1 MHIAMVGPF
10 GLHPNKTMRSRAF
23 GLARPLVQRGHEVK
37 ILMPPWQTPE
47 KAGQEWQEDGVIMRY
62 TSLNGGTLGT
72 TVRLVRETL
81 AWQPDVVHAFKPKAY
96 SGLAAWWL
104 WRFHRRRVRLVT
116 DTDDWE
122 GWGGWNDIAPYS
134 TVQKKFF
141 AWQERW
147 GMQHCHALTVA
158 SRTLQSLA
166 WANGVD
172 PKKVIYVPN
181 GPGIGDDISQAADKR
196 AGLGLADRPV
206 ILLYSRLFEFE
217 TARLVSILQ
226 QVRAAIPEVAILT
239 VGMSLYKEDA
249 GLFKEQLEAAGLEE
263 LIVDVGW
270 LDEAELPQVVTAA
283 DVGLYLMEDTLLNR
297 TKCPVKVADMLSVG
311 LPVVAEAVGQVPEYV
326 RHGQT
331 GLLRSSGDVTGVA
344 TDLVE
349 LLSDEKQ
356 RVRLATGARA
366 HIQAQFTWERLAD
379 RVEEAYQGIAQEPS
393 TNKPA

>member
-1 MHIAMVGPF
+1 MRIAMVGPF

-23 GLARPLVQRGHEVK
+23 GLARPLVQRGHQVK
-37 ILMPPWQTPE
+37 LLMPPWQTPE
-47 KAGQEWQEDGVIMRY
+47 EADQEWQEDGVTVRY
-62 TSLNGGTLGT
+62 TSLVGGTLGT
-72 TVRLVRETL
+72 AVRLVRETL
-81 AWQPDVVHAFKPKAY
+81 AWQPDVGHAFKPKAY

-104 WRFHRRRVRLVT
+104 WYFHRHKVRLVT

-147 GMQHCHALTVA
+147 GLQHCHALTVA

-172 PKKVIYVPN
+172 PQKVVYVPN
-181 GPGIGDDISQAADKR
+181 GPGIGEDISQAADKR
-196 AGLGLADRPV
+196 AELGLADRPV

-226 QVRAAIPEVAILT
+226 QVRAAVPEVAVL
-239 VGMSLYKEDA
+239 VGGMSLYQEDA
-249 GLFKEQLEAAGLEE
+249 VLFKEQLEAAGLED

-270 LDEAELPQVVTAA
+270 LDEAGLPHVLAAA

-326 RHGQT
+326 LHGKT
-331 GLLRSSGDVTGVA
+331 GLLRSSGDVTGIA
-344 TDLVE
+344 ADLVE
-349 LLSDEKQ
+349 LLKDNNRRE
-356 RVRLATGARA
+356 RLGSGARA

-379 RVEEAYQGIAQEPS
+379 CVEKVYQGIA
-393 TNKPA
+393 